1 MKVKEP
7 DFAAVVSL
15 VWRQAPAL
23 LVFSF
28 LAILLL
34 VSPVYG
40 LQVCDDVLPSGAL
53 GTLWWL
59 TLAAL
64 VAIHRRFSPHASSN
78 RSGLSISAR

>member
-7 DFAAVVSL
+7 DFAVMPL

-28 LAILLL
+28 LATLPL
-34 VSPVYG
+34 VSLVYG
-40 LQVCDDVLPSGAL
+40 LQACDDVLPSGPL
-53 GTLWWL
+53 DTLSWL

-64 VAIHRRFSPHASSN
+64 VAIHHRFSPHASSK

>member
-7 DFAAVVSL
+7 DFAAVMSL

-23 LVFSF
+23 LVFGF

-34 VSPVYG
+34 VSPVYE
-40 LQVCDDVLPSGAL
+40 LQVCDGVLPSGAV

-64 VAIHRRFSPHASSN
+64 VAIHHRFSQHASSK
-78 RSGLSISAR
+78 RSGRSISSR